1 MRQLYS
7 ICLQIKI
14 FILGSHSE
22 EEKNYSYRNLMLM
35 ALGFGTVCSVA
46 FHILTNEP
54 ENQKLEVRARYIRLI
69 NLIICRYNK
78 TLHIFVYRK

>member
-1 MRQLYS
+1 
-7 ICLQIKI
+7 
-14 FILGSHSE
+14 
-22 EEKNYSYRNLMLM
+22 MLM

-69 NLIICRYNK
+69 NLIICRYNNIYLCCK
-78 TLHIFVYRK
+78 FKSVILHLL

>member
-1 MRQLYS
+1 MA
-7 ICLQIKI
+7 
-14 FILGSHSE
+14 LGSHSE

-78 TLHIFVYRK
+78 PCTFSFIASEYLFIFYNR